1 MLHAELARLPNGIR
15 LVTIPDGN
23 AESVTFAISVASG
36 SRHEKPRFAGI
47 SHFIEHMLFKGTE
60 RRTARDINRAV
71 ECRGGSFNAFTGE
84 ETTMFFAKLP
94 CEFLPVAVDV
104 ICDMYANSTFPDREF
119 ERERNVVLQEL
130 KMYAD
135 DPSSVAAENLGGCL
149 FPGNALGKP
158 IGGNEKALK
167 ALAAE
172 DLRAYWRRAYVPSA
186 TVVAVTGRFDPG
198 DVRALLSGTLGKMKK
213 GRPAKYEKYDLRT
226 PVTKSACVERD
237 VQQTQ
242 VALGWRLPFG
252 IRDNRRFA
260 VSLLNAVLGSGMSS
274 RLFET
279 VREKRGLS
287 YDIRSSSQMFADTG
301 TLDVTGGTDPARAGE
316 MVDVILREAQKLKE
330 KRLGPAEL
338 RRVKD
343 YVNGN
348 FRLAFEKPLTRI
360 MYYSGCVFLKDRVVD
375 PETVLRRIEDVTS
388 NDILEVANTCLV
400 PKRMAVSRVVP
411 K

>member
-1 MLHAELARLPNGIR
+1 MLHAKLERLPNGIR
-15 LVTIPDGN
+15 LVTIPDEN
-23 AESVTFAISVASG
+23 AESVTFAVTVASG
-36 SRHEKPRFAGI
+36 SRYEKPRFAGV

-60 RRTARDINRAV
+60 KRTARDINRAV

-104 ICDMYANSTFPDREF
+104 ICDMYANSTFPDKEC

-135 DPSSVAAENLGGCL
+135 DPGTVAAENLSLCL

-158 IGGNEKALK
+158 IGGNAKALT
-167 ALAAE
+167 ALKAE

-186 TVVAVTGRFDPG
+186 TVVAVTGKFDPG
-198 DVRALLSGTLGKMKK
+198 DVSALLSETLGKMKK
-213 GRPAKYEKYDLRT
+213 GSPIKCEKYNLKT
-226 PVTKSACVERD
+226 PVQKSICAERE

-242 VALGWRLPFG
+242 VAMGWRLPFG
-252 IRDNRRFA
+252 IGDKRRFA
-260 VSLLNAVLGSGMSS
+260 LSVLNAVLGSGMSS

-287 YDIRSSSQMFADTG
+287 YDIRSASQLFVDAG
-301 TLDVTGGTDPARAGE
+301 GLCVSGGTEPSRADE
-316 MVDVILREAQKLKE
+316 MIDVILREVEKLKT
-330 KRLGPAEL
+330 KKVGPAEL

-348 FRLAFEKPLTRI
+348 FRLAFETPLTRI
-360 MYYSGCVFLKDRVVD
+360 MYYSGCVFLKDKVVN
-375 PETVLRRIEDVTS
+375 PELSLKRIEAVTAD
-388 NDILEVANTCLV
+388 DIIELANTCLV
-400 PKRMAVSRVVP
+400 QKRMAISRVVP